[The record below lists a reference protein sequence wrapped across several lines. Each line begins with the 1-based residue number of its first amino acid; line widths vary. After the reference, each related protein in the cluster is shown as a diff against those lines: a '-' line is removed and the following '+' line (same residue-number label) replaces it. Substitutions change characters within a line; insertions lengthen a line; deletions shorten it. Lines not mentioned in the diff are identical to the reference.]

1 MVEMRFVTARACVGV
16 RVCSPWREVPLTQ
29 EPAKDQQE
37 RDCGGEWAASQQRP
51 PSSVQRMTW
60 ERKRPEPPVAGWGA
74 GRSVPKSKCRGPDPT
89 ARKD

>member
-37 RDCGGEWAASQQRP
+37 RETVVVSGQLHSSAP
-51 PSSVQRMTW
+51 PALSS
-60 ERKRPEPPVAGWGA
+60 G
-74 GRSVPKSKCRGPDPT
+74 
-89 ARKD
+89 